1 LSIEPA
7 EPKWR
12 ESYRQ
17 IDSQV
22 EALRLPSVQ
31 QRRVSQD
38 AEWCEVVVS
47 GETRRI
53 RFHDYDEVF
62 KIPGLYEELFYRQ
75 LECCSPFRVA
85 NLIEDLLADYGQA
98 PSDLRLLDIG
108 AGNGMV
114 GEELRA
120 RGVETIVGVDII
132 PEAKEATYRD
142 RPEVYNDYFVTDLTD
157 VPEQDEEELRKHDF
171 NCMTTVAALG
181 FGDIPPAAFLKALD
195 LIDTP
200 GWVAFNIKEDFLHE
214 EDNSGFSRL
223 VRLLSRERII
233 QIQAYRRYQHRLSI
247 AGEPLHYVGMVA
259 RKLCDVPDHLFGAE
273 ED

>member
-1 LSIEPA
+1 MSIEPA

-12 ESYRQ
+12 ESYRH

-22 EALRLPSVQ
+22 EQLRLPSVQ

-38 AEWCEVVVS
+38 AEWCEVVA
-47 GETRRI
+47 GGKTRRI

-62 KIPGLYEELFYRQ
+62 KIPGLYEELFYEQ

-85 NLIEDLLADYGQA
+85 NLMEDLLADYDQA
-98 PSDLRLLDIG
+98 PEDLRLLDIG

-120 RGVETIVGVDII
+120 RGVETVVGVDII
-132 PEAKEATYRD
+132 PEAKEATHRD
-142 RPEVYNDYFVTDLTD
+142 RPGVYADYFVTDLTD
-157 VPEQDEEELRKHDF
+157 VPEQDEEELRKYDF

-214 EDNSGFSRL
+214 EDSSGFSRL

-247 AGEPLHYVGMVA
+247 SGEPLHYVGMVA
-259 RKLCDVPDHLFGAE
+259 RKLRDVPDHLFAAE
-273 ED
+273 H